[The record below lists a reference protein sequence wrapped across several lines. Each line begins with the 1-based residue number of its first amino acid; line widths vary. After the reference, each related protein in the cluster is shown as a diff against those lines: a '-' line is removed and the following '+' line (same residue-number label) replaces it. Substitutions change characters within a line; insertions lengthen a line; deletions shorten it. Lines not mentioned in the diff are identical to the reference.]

1 MLRRTF
7 LQASGLGLGLSILPM
22 SELDAQELSAS
33 DKSVILVWLGG
44 GPTHVETFDPK
55 PEASIEYRS
64 VVGSVRNGPIEIG
77 GLWEKLSKQTHQMN
91 VVRSFSHINN
101 SHGAAT
107 HYVMTGHNINK
118 EDGQTHPSAGSVVAA
133 YYGSNRL
140 NGQPTYVRQQKINGD
155 DSAYLGAVASPFFA
169 SGEGLNNLGLN
180 VARQRFDERNNLLE
194 SLNNLAI
201 NPQDMNEKRLQAN
214 AILRGKVRESFD
226 ITREP
231 DTIREQYG
239 NTDIGR
245 DMLLARR
252 LIEAG
257 TKFVTIHYG
266 GWDMHSDIK
275 KGLEGRVPP
284 LDTALASLTLDLEG
298 RGMLDNVLVV
308 VCGEFG
314 RTPKINSGAGRD
326 HWGRLSTLAFIG
338 GAYDRGRVIGE
349 SDRSISEPKSE
360 PISPMDLRATIFDHM
375 RLPTD
380 LQYLDHAGRPQ
391 FMLPEGKCILG

>member
-1 MLRRTF
+1 MLRRDF
-7 LQASGLGLGLSILPM
+7 LKASGLGIGLSILPM

-64 VVGSVRNGPIEIG
+64 VVGAIQNGPIMIG

-107 HYVMTGHNINK
+107 HYVMTGHNANT
-118 EDGQTHPSAGSVVAA
+118 EDVQNHPSAGAVVAA

-140 NGQPTYVRQQKINGD
+140 NGQPTYVRQQPIHGD
-155 DSAYLGAVASPFFA
+155 GSAYLGASAGPFFA

-180 VARQRFDERNNLLE
+180 VELDRFEARNNLLQ
-194 SLNNLAI
+194 SLNRLKD
-201 NPQDMNEKRLQAN
+201 NPQGFDEKRKQAN

-226 ITREP
+226 ISRES
-231 DTIREQYG
+231 DTIRAAYG
-239 NTDIGR
+239 DTDIGR
-245 DMLLARR
+245 DLLLARR
-252 LIEAG
+252 LVEAG
-257 TKFVTIHYG
+257 TRFVTIHYG
-266 GWDMHSDIK
+266 GWDMHTDIK
-275 KGLEGRVPP
+275 MQLESRVPP
-284 LDTALASLTLDLEG
+284 LDAALSSLTLDLEG
-298 RGMLDNVLVV
+298 RGMLDNTLIVIT
-308 VCGEFG
+308 GEFG
-314 RTPKINSGAGRD
+314 RTPKVNMGAGRD

-338 GAYDRGRVIGE
+338 GAYERGRIIGE
-349 SDRSISEPKSE
+349 SDKTISEPRTE
-360 PISPMDLRATIFDHM
+360 PITPMDLRATIFDHM
-375 RLPTD
+375 KLPRD

-391 FMLPEGKCILG
+391 FMLPEGTTILV